1 MTSRARTCRPG
12 RLARCAYVV
21 VTAAVSASALAS
33 CSGSSGATS
42 AAAGGGTQ
50 AAAGN
55 TAPTITVDAPPNA
68 SSAAAAYGASSGM
81 FEQAGVKVAMHTHQ
95 GAQSTIV
102 GLMSGAY
109 PIVWATVPDA
119 LAAQAKGL
127 PISIVAL
134 GDQGTPG
141 QIRVLS
147 RSGSGITK
155 PADLVGK
162 KVAIPSPT
170 SSCALAV
177 PNLLKAAGVDATK
190 VKLVTV
196 PQVDHES
203 TLRNKVTDAVCTPEP
218 FQSEIKQHLGTND
231 VLDVFTGGNKGM
243 LIGAY
248 VATNAYVQKN
258 PKAVT
263 AFRDGL
269 TAADR
274 KADADQSVVRALM
287 PRYSGVSD
295 QLAKSITLPTYI
307 RNVTDTAALQS
318 LADLMVANGLL
329 TARIDAGKSF
339 AAPAPSGS

>member
-1 MTSRARTCRPG
+1 MYITM
-12 RLARCAYVV
+12 
-21 VTAAVSASALAS
+21 AVISASALAS
-33 CSGSSGATS
+33 CSGSPGATS
-42 AAAGGGTQ
+42 AASGGKTQ
-50 AAAGN
+50 AAADE
-55 TAPTITVDAPPNA
+55 AASTITVDAPPNA
-68 SSAAAAYGASSGM
+68 SSAAAAYGVSSGT
-81 FEQAGVKVAMHTHQ
+81 FQQAGIKVAMHTHQ

-109 PIVWATVPDA
+109 PIVWATVPDI

-134 GDQGTPG
+134 GDQGASG

-147 RSGSGITK
+147 LAGSGIVK

-177 PNLLKAAGVDATK
+177 PNLLKAAGVDAK
-190 VKLVTV
+190 QVNLVTV

-203 TLRNKVTDAVCTPEP
+203 TLQNKVTDAVCTPEP
-218 FQSEIKQHLGTND
+218 FQSEIKQHLKTKV
-231 VLDVFTGGNKGM
+231 VLDIFTGGNKDM

-248 VATNAYVQKN
+248 VATNTYVRKN

-269 TAADR
+269 TAANR
-274 KADADQSVVRALM
+274 KADADQSVVRALI
-287 PRYSGVSD
+287 PKYSGVTD
-295 QLAKSITLPTYI
+295 ELANSITLPTYI
-307 RNVTDTAALQS
+307 QNVTDTAALQS
-318 LADLMVANGLL
+318 LADLMVDNGLL
-329 TARIDAGKSF
+329 TAKIDAGKSF
-339 AAPAPSGS
+339 TAPAPSGS